1 MSSASPWLAT
11 WETARPKAAYW
22 SAAVLVVPV
31 FLLALYSYGHGLG
44 KRSLSIDE
52 LYHVYAADSLNRDGT
67 FSLPSGRSYERAAP
81 YTYAVSLSFKYLGVS
96 EFAARIPSVLF
107 GLLYLAL
114 FCRLLDSPLVW
125 CAAVFW

>member
-22 SAAVLVVPV
+22 SAAVLVAPL
-31 FLLALYSYGHGLG
+31 FLLALYIYGHGLG

-67 FSLPSGRSYERAAP
+67 FAFPSGRRYERRGP
-81 YTYAVSLSFKYLGVS
+81 YTYAVGLSFNYFGVS
-96 EFAARIPSVLF
+96 EVSARLPCVLF
-107 GLLYLAL
+107 ALLYL
-114 FCRLLDSPLVW
+114 
-125 CAAVFW
+125 